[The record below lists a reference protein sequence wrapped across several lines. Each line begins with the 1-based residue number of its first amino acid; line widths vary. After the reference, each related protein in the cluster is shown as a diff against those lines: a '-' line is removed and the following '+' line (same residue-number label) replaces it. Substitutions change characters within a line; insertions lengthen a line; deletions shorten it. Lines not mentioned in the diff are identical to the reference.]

1 MKEGPYATCPRCRE
15 PLGPFEGE
23 TCVSCSGRRPS
34 TIADRAVAV
43 LETAPTALYI
53 HDIGRGI
60 EREFGVRV
68 VRASLAASI
77 PPDPRAC
84 WAGRGLYALVRHG
97 YLAGARKL
105 AGPGTAILHAVG
117 DAMRFDALVFVM
129 QRMGYRFT
137 APSLRNA
144 LSWDPLFVW
153 YGSSRLSVPRGEAH
167 RRLYS
172 DGLGRTHRQVD
183 AVVDDLRLHLVQH
196 VEAYEKA
203 FGRKAT

>member
-1 MKEGPYATCPRCRE
+1 MSQGPYRVCPQCSE
-15 PLGPFEGE
+15 PLGPYEGR

-34 TIADRAVAV
+34 TLADRAVAV
-43 LETAPTALYI
+43 LEIAPSALYI
-53 HDIGRGI
+53 HDIMRGI

-68 VRASLAASI
+68 HKASLAASV

-105 AGPGTAILHAVG
+105 AGPATAVLSAVG
-117 DAMRFDALVFVM
+117 DVMRFDALVYVM

-144 LSWDPLFVW
+144 LNWDPLFVW
-153 YGSSRLSVPRGEAH
+153 YGSSRLTVPRRDGR
-167 RRLYS
+167 RRLYE
-172 DGLGRTHRQVD
+172 DGLGRTHRQVE
-183 AVVDDLRLHLVQH
+183 AIIEDLRPRVGNHLA
-196 VEAYEKA
+196 AYERT
-203 FGRKAT
+203 FGRNAT